1 MRIKAKLNISCFVEL
16 KDNYNK
22 VANEIV
28 FHPSIKIHF
37 IIQICVD
44 GVIKIVE
51 D

>member
-1 MRIKAKLNISCFVEL
+1 MCIKTKSDINCFVEL
-16 KDNYNK
+16 KDNCNK

-37 IIQICVD
+37 IIHICVD

-51 D
+51 H

>member
-1 MRIKAKLNISCFVEL
+1 MCIKTKLDINYFVEL
-16 KDNYNK
+16 KDNCNK

-37 IIQICVD
+37 IIYICVD

-51 D
+51 H